1 MVRRT
6 LKILLQLLEDIYRVP
21 DGFRK
26 LCNKDLNRQKQKM
39 FWHKV
44 LPTSRV
50 SGYMKLRE
58 NMSILIFSLFLLYVL
73 PLF

>member
-1 MVRRT
+1 MVRCT

-21 DGFRK
+21 DGFWK

-39 FWHKV
+39 FWRKV

-50 SGYMKLRE
+50 SGYMELRE
-58 NMSILIFSLFLLYVL
+58 NMSILIFLLFLLYVL